1 MNCVHDLITL
11 LNATFSRNLSQ
22 ALLRSADVDS
32 THFSLALAL
41 ASETSFI
48 NFLIVNGGINIEV
61 PFVCKPKRLVHFDAT
76 GRIIYLTFIF
86 PIFQVNQ
93 FTIIT

>member
-1 MNCVHDLITL
+1 MFTFYRCLYTSQHLPTYVFGVNCVHDLITL

-48 NFLIVNGGINIEV
+48 K
-61 PFVCKPKRLVHFDAT
+61 PFDLMEE
-76 GRIIYLTFIF
+76 
-86 PIFQVNQ
+86 
-93 FTIIT
+93 